1 VVTAADPIELVP
13 GSPEWCAEMTA
24 SKVAAVLGLSPWDSP
39 YSLWYQMAGQVDRGI
54 ETVNQTRGHYLEP
67 AVAAWVAD
75 QYDLRLT
82 DGRCWRNRARPWQV
96 ASPDRLALDHPH
108 GWTDDGPT
116 ANAVVEVKTAA
127 SWEQWGP
134 DGSDEIPP
142 YYRVQCIWQMDTLDL
157 DTAYVGVLLPG
168 LEFRGYILHPNP
180 GEPEFIREQARA
192 FLDSLAAGD
201 PPDVD
206 SHSQTYKT
214 VRALNPDIEERDAEI
229 PLDLAHRY
237 RAAVMDRRAADVAE
251 ADATSRLALA
261 MGTAHNAVVT
271 DGDRTLKLAYRQTN
285 GRGDPYVKAVK
296 RLPDLPE
303 TLEET

>member
-75 QYDLRLT
+75 
-82 DGRCWRNRARPWQV
+82 
-96 ASPDRLALDHPH
+96 
-108 GWTDDGPT
+108 
-116 ANAVVEVKTAA
+116 
-127 SWEQWGP
+127 
-134 DGSDEIPP
+134 
-142 YYRVQCIWQMDTLDL
+142 RVQCIWQMDTLDL

-237 RAAVMDRRAADVAE
+237 RAAVLDRRAADVAE